1 MNQITILLPSDS
13 VPTVHVGDTLTF
25 DTEIAHTTKKPIISQ
40 TIKVAQSLNFKP
52 EKIFKHLKKNIG
64 DKVHKGDIIATKDA
78 VFATKK
84 FIADS
89 EGILTSVN
97 HHSGEIIIEHTTDEE
112 EKSVMLALLEGTVG
126 SIEKDKILIKTSKTL
141 TVPLMSEPRDRF
153 GGAVVITDKTN
164 AMQLSM
170 PQVNGKVIL
179 ALEVSDYILSKF
191 EALGAS
197 HIVVTKQFTY
207 SSAHTIILENEADLE
222 AIIDFAPHGVY
233 ANATEKNI
241 TFYK

>member
-1 MNQITILLPSDS
+1 MNQIAILLPPNS
-13 VPTVHVGDTLTF
+13 VPTVNVGDTVSF
-25 DTEIAHTTKKPIISQ
+25 DTEIAHTTRKPTVSQ
-40 TIKVAQSLNFKP
+40 TIKVAESLKFKP

-64 DKVHKGDIIATKDA
+64 DKIHKGDIVATKDA

-97 HHSGEIIIEHTTDEE
+97 HHSGEIVIEHTTDEE
-112 EKSVMLALLEGTVG
+112 EQSVMPALLEGSV
-126 SIEKDKILIKTSKTL
+126 SAVEKDRIFIKTSKTL
-141 TVPLMSEPRDRF
+141 VVPLISESQERF
-153 GGAVVITDKTN
+153 GGSVVITDKTS

-170 PQVNGKVIL
+170 PQVSGKVIL
-179 ALEVSDYILSKF
+179 ALEISDYILSKF

-197 HIVVTKQFTY
+197 HIVVTKQFDY
-207 SSAHTIILENEADLE
+207 SSAHTLTLENAGDLE
-222 AIIDFAPHGVY
+222 SIIDFAPHGVY
-233 ANATEKNI
+233 ANAAEKSI